1 MSSSRTKRK
10 RPRDETPDEDRPLC
24 SWKSLPKE
32 VLQLKCNKHNL
43 SASGSVAAMASRL
56 YTFFHEEPAVQDN
69 PGEQEATLVK
79 SLMPG
84 IQQLVRDELSRLHT
98 KGSSTSSQKSKSKSK
113 DRRTSTEDNVQQPGP
128 SKGRGRPA
136 KSRGSRRSASSSSS
150 GSFRPTSKKHRPSRP
165 KSASV
170 INSKKQSMKPK
181 RKRTHSSS
189 SSSVSVSSSGS
200 RSSVDSPPSSDSSDS
215 GEERRRHH
223 VSYFNSNFAKA
234 KAKGEHRKLPPISAA
249 QLRKIRR
256 REYIDFD
263 NILSSALYAPAAYN
277 GPNYELNLTS
287 ASTLSVKATNTAKPR
302 VVDFH
307 TWLEA

>member
-10 RPRDETPDEDRPLC
+10 RPRDEAPDEDRPLC

-43 SASGSVAAMASRL
+43 SAPGSVATMASRL

-69 PGEQEATLVK
+69 PGEQEETLVR

-128 SKGRGRPA
+128 SKGRGQPA

-150 GSFRPTSKKHRPSRP
+150 GSFHPTSKKHRPSRP
-165 KSASV
+165 KSSSV
-170 INSKKQSMKPK
+170 INSHTLQAVPTCQSLPAVQGQVWIVPHRQTPQTVVKKDGETMFHTLTTISQKARP
-181 RKRTHSSS
+181 RENT
-189 SSSVSVSSSGS
+189 VSSHLFLQHS
-200 RSSVDSPPSSDSSDS
+200 
-215 GEERRRHH
+215 
-223 VSYFNSNFAKA
+223 
-234 KAKGEHRKLPPISAA
+234 
-249 QLRKIRR
+249 
-256 REYIDFD
+256 
-263 NILSSALYAPAAYN
+263 
-277 GPNYELNLTS
+277 
-287 ASTLSVKATNTAKPR
+287 
-302 VVDFH
+302 
-307 TWLEA
+307 

>member
-1 MSSSRTKRK
+1 MVMWPNFLTNVAHELLSFEFTIFLCCRTKFLASVLSMSSSRTKRK

-43 SASGSVAAMASRL
+43 SASGSVATMASRL

-69 PGEQEATLVK
+69 PGEQEETLVR

-170 INSKKQSMKPK
+170 INSKKQSMNPK
-181 RKRTHSSS
+181 RERTHSSS
-189 SSSVSVSSSGS
+189 SSYV
-200 RSSVDSPPSSDSSDS
+200 
-215 GEERRRHH
+215 
-223 VSYFNSNFAKA
+223 
-234 KAKGEHRKLPPISAA
+234 
-249 QLRKIRR
+249 
-256 REYIDFD
+256 
-263 NILSSALYAPAAYN
+263 
-277 GPNYELNLTS
+277 
-287 ASTLSVKATNTAKPR
+287 
-302 VVDFH
+302 
-307 TWLEA
+307 